1 MLLRAPLPLT
11 AMQWLLRLVLWHDC
25 EAQLIAPGLLYVEG
39 ERVLSLLTD
48 ALLDTRISV
57 VQTTVE
63 A

>member
-25 EAQLIAPGLLYVEG
+25 EVQLIAPGLLYVEG
-39 ERVLSLLTD
+39 ERILSLLTD

-57 VQTTVE
+57 VLAKGE

>member
-48 ALLDTRISV
+48 ALSDTRISV

>member
-1 MLLRAPLPLT
+1 MLLRAPLPMT

-25 EAQLIAPGLLYVEG
+25 EAHPIAPGLLYVEG
-39 ERVLSLLTD
+39 ERILSLLTD

-57 VQTTVE
+57 VLAKGE

>member
-1 MLLRAPLPLT
+1 MLLRAPLPRT

>member
-25 EAQLIAPGLLYVEG
+25 EAQFIAPGLLYVEG

>member
-1 MLLRAPLPLT
+1 MLLRAPLPRT

-25 EAQLIAPGLLYVEG
+25 EAQFIAPGLLYVEG
-39 ERVLSLLTD
+39 ERVVSLLTD

-57 VQTTVE
+57 VLAMGE

>member
-11 AMQWLLRLVLWHDC
+11 AMQRLLRLVLWHDC

-48 ALLDTRISV
+48 ALSDTRISV